1 MYQDPDILMMAYKQ
15 PVMQDQLVV
24 LQEKDR
30 QIPGSVQYTIKRY
43 QKNPHWNLDDLG
55 MMVYHFKKEDP
66 AQNYLELR
74 FCLAGGVYCRRSA
87 RLGTQ
92 WASGDFECDAC
103 KLTATPGCSERIDTV
118 DVLSFRFLSVHLS
131 QFVRSQFARPQS
143 VRPQSVQPQSAGSQS
158 AGSGKPES
166 TISDD
171 LLEFRHSTSFSKT
184 LSLCGRTR
192 LVLEAL
198 LNHSYTDS
206 LENIFI
212 NAQSQMLLLYSLE
225 CMVGEKEVEG
235 FQCKFLANEADRD
248 KIIQAREILLQHI
261 GEPLT
266 IKELSRKVAI
276 NECYLKKGFKEMFGT
291 TIFDFYQGQRME
303 HARYLLYEKGLSVT
317 EVSVMLGYSSISHF
331 STAFKKHTGLK
342 PCELLLH

>member
-1 MYQDPDILMMAYKQ
+1 MFQAPDILTMAYRQ
-15 PVMQDQLVV
+15 PVLHDDLHIV
-24 LQEKDR
+24 LEKDR
-30 QIPGSVQYTIKRY
+30 QIPGSVQYTIRRY
-43 QKNPHWNLDDLG
+43 SKHPQSNLDDMG
-55 MMVYHFKKEDP
+55 MLVYHVKKDDP

-74 FCLAGGVYCRRSA
+74 FCVGQS
-87 RLGTQ
+87 T
-92 WASGDFECDAC
+92 
-103 KLTATPGCSERIDTV
+103 TV
-118 DVLSFRFLSVHLS
+118 DVLNFRYQAVHLS
-131 QFVRSQFARPQS
+131 QF
-143 VRPQSVQPQSAGSQS
+143 
-158 AGSGKPES
+158 GKTRKTETTVS
-166 TISDD
+166 ED
-171 LLEFRHSTSFSKT
+171 LLNFRHPSSFSKT

-206 LENIFI
+206 MANIFI

-225 CMVGEKEVEG
+225 CMIGEKEVEG
-235 FQCKFLANEADRD
+235 FQCKFLANEADRE
-248 KIIQAREILLQHI
+248 KIIRAREILLSQI

-266 IKELSRKVAI
+266 IKALSRKVAI

>member
-1 MYQDPDILMMAYKQ
+1 MYFCKLMYQAPDILMMAYKQ

-43 QKNPHWNLDDLG
+43 QKNPHWNLDDMG
-55 MMVYHFKKEDP
+55 MMVYNYKKEDP

-74 FCLAGGVYCRRSA
+74 FCLAGGVYCRKK
-87 RLGTQ
+87 
-92 WASGDFECDAC
+92 DFECDSC
-103 KLTATPGCSERIDTV
+103 KLNATPGCSERIDTV

-131 QFVRSQFARPQS
+131 QFVRSQITRPQPEL
-143 VRPQSVQPQSAGSQS
+143 PQSIQSAR
-158 AGSGKPES
+158 SGKS
-166 TISDD
+166 DNSISDD

>member
-1 MYQDPDILMMAYKQ
+1 MFQAPDILTMAYRQ
-15 PVMQDQLVV
+15 PV
-24 LQEKDR
+24 LQEDLHVILEKDR
-30 QIPGSVQYTIKRY
+30 QIPGSVQYTIRRY
-43 QKNPHWNLDDLG
+43 SKHPQRDLDDMG
-55 MMVYHFKKEDP
+55 MLVYHVRKDEP
-66 AQNYLELR
+66 ARNYLELR
-74 FCLAGGVYCRRSA
+74 FCVAGNV
-87 RLGTQ
+87 
-92 WASGDFECDAC
+92 
-103 KLTATPGCSERIDTV
+103 TA
-118 DVLSFRFLSVHLS
+118 DVLNFRFQSVHLS
-131 QFVRSQFARPQS
+131 QFIGTR
-143 VRPQSVQPQSAGSQS
+143 
-158 AGSGKPES
+158 KPES
-166 TISDD
+166 TASEE
-171 LLEFRHSTSFSKT
+171 LLNFRHPSSFSKT
-184 LSLCGRTR
+184 LSLCGRIR

-198 LNHSYTDS
+198 LNHSFTDS

-235 FQCKFLANEADRD
+235 FQCKFLANEADRE
-248 KIIQAREILLQHI
+248 KIIRAREILLNQI

-266 IKELSRKVAI
+266 IKALSRKVAI

-342 PCELLLH
+342 PCELLFH

>member
-1 MYQDPDILMMAYKQ
+1 MFQTPDILTMAYKQ
-15 PVMQDQLVV
+15 PVMVDQLVT

-30 QIPGSVQYTIKRY
+30 HIPGSVQYTIKRY
-43 QKNPHWNLDDLG
+43 RKEPRWSMDDLG
-55 MMVYHFKKEDP
+55 MLVYHYKKDEP
-66 AQNYLELR
+66 ARNYLELR
-74 FCLAGGVYCRRSA
+74 FCIAGNAYCRHK
-87 RLGTQ
+87 
-92 WASGDFECDAC
+92 DIECDSC
-103 KLTATPGCSERIDTV
+103 KLNATPGCPERVETV
-118 DVLSFRFLSVHLS
+118 DVLSFRFLAVHLS
-131 QFVRSQFARPQS
+131 QFVRPRKSENTVS
-143 VRPQSVQPQSAGSQS
+143 
-158 AGSGKPES
+158 E
-166 TISDD
+166 D
-171 LLEFRHSTSFSKT
+171 LLDFKHTTSFSKT

-192 LVLEAL
+192 LVLETL

-206 LENIFI
+206 LENIYI

-225 CMVGEKEVEG
+225 CMVGEKEVES
-235 FQCKFLANEADRD
+235 FQCKFLANEADRE
-248 KIIQAREILLQHI
+248 KISQAREILLSHI

-266 IKELSRKVAI
+266 IRELSRKVAI